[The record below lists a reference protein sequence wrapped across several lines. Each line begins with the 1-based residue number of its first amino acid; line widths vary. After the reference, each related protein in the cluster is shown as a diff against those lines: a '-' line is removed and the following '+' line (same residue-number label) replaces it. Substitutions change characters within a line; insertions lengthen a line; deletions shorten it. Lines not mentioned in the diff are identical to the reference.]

1 MYPKPS
7 YKRKCLLF
15 FCRLVEKD
23 LRLLSDK
30 DLALVGSKLLMFNL
44 FFSFL
49 IGRRRFRYLHFT
61 SKIVADDKLFVTD
74 SGSKNLILSFAS
86 SPGIY
91 IQCENG
97 VELSSSVLLAP
108 KVSIISANH
117 DTASKDWGHNTG
129 EGITIEKNSWLG
141 SSCLIL
147 PGASIG
153 SGCIIGAGS
162 IVTKA
167 ITCGSTVIGVN
178 SVIDPKSRVIDV

>member
-1 MYPKPS
+1 MYPKSS
-7 YKRKCLLF
+7 YKRKFLLF
-15 FCRLVEKD
+15 VCSLVEKD
-23 LRLLSDK
+23 LRLLSDL
-30 DLALVGSKLLMFNL
+30 DIALVGSKLLIFNL
-44 FFSFL
+44 CVSFL

-61 SKIVADDKLFVTD
+61 SKIVADEKLVVTD
-74 SGSKNLILSFAS
+74 SDSKNLILSFAS

-117 DTASKDWGHNTG
+117 DTASEDWGHKSG
-129 EGITIEKNSWLG
+129 AKVTIKKDSWLG
-141 SSCLIL
+141 ASCLIL

-153 SGCIIGAGS
+153 ADCIIGAGS

-167 ITCGSTVIGVN
+167 ITCGSTVVGVN
-178 SVIDPKSRVIDV
+178 NVISPKSRGIDV